1 MSGVVMQQ
9 MMQVQV
15 PAGIGPGMPFMVSGA
30 DGSQFQV
37 QCPPDAKEGM
47 MISVATPSPQP
58 AVVMAQP
65 VGVQPVGFGQQ
76 MAQMNVPPGNTFL
89 LGIHGLYVRQA
100 LEVVEM
106 LTDCE
111 TKNRYSFTPIPLGTP
126 IPAAP
131 DSSWSKEYRSAAGF
145 NPLLK
150 GKEESEC
157 FERVCCPLF
166 RGFKMDLV
174 DGNGTPFIT
183 FDRPFKCDPCYSPG
197 CFTCTTQEMS
207 VSAGGAMIANAKM
220 VTGPCCTSGCCNN
233 KFEVYNASGA
243 IIYTMEVND
252 CSSKTGGSNCLA
264 PSCCN
269 EALTVDVTDSMGNLL
284 PPQTFVFPGCNC
296 GGLNDLTNMVVV
308 FPDNSSA
315 DDRSALLLGMMLIEF
330 TIMELR
336 RQQNKDNGGGS
347 GGQPPKGKE
356 MER

>member
-1 MSGVVMQQ
+1 
-9 MMQVQV
+9 
-15 PAGIGPGMPFMVSGA
+15 
-30 DGSQFQV
+30 
-37 QCPPDAKEGM
+37 

-126 IPAAP
+126 IPTAP
-131 DSSWSKEYRSAAGF
+131 NSSWSKEYRSAAGF

-157 FERVCCPLF
+157 FERICCPLF
-166 RGFKMDLV
+166 RGFRMDLL
-174 DGNGTPFIT
+174 DGNGNAFIT
-183 FDRPFKCDPCYSPG
+183 FDRPFKCDPCYVPG
-197 CFTCTTQEMS
+197 CITCNTQEMS
-207 VSAGGAMIANAKM
+207 VSAAGGGTIAHAKM

-233 KFEVYNASGA
+233 KFEVYKGEA
-243 IIYTMEVND
+243 ILFTMEVND
-252 CSSKTGGSNCLA
+252 CNSKTGGSNCFA
-264 PSCCN
+264 PTCCN
-269 EALTVDVTDSMGNLL
+269 EALTVDVTDASGNML
-284 PPQTFVFPGCNC
+284 PPQTFVWPGCNC
-296 GGLNDLTNMVVV
+296 GGLNDLTNMVVS
-308 FPDNSSA
+308 FPDNMTA
-315 DDRSALLLGMMLIEF
+315 DDRTALLLGMMLIEF
-330 TIMELR
+330 TVMEYR
-336 RQQNKDNGGGS
+336 RQQQKDNGGGG